1 MLGSNYCHVVP
12 NQTRTQKH
20 FQEVCHIY
28 SIWEARLSVCP
39 VGNQN
44 LCFFFFKITTE
55 WIFQH
60 GWCPAT
66 EYAFITFKG
75 CAAPLTS
82 HLMLSFSSMS
92 GTAQPEKNNSILCLF
107 KVLNDPDDVSSSRGP
122 ETQGSE
128 CSLTLHYSNC
138 KIQWFC
144 NYGPE
149 IVTYQSPLRR
159 FWPLFFKDLSPVS
172 PLTVWKCS
180 AIGVALRFDHSL
192 GNKSLKEGEK
202 ASGQTLGCTIYCSFS
217 GIQF

>member
-1 MLGSNYCHVVP
+1 MQENRVWVETLKSQLIWVRSGQKSHAGVKLLSCCAKPNTDAIHIFKKYVIYTQYEKHVFQCVLLE
-12 NQTRTQKH
+12 TRT
-20 FQEVCHIY
+20 FV
-28 SIWEARLSVCP
+28 
-39 VGNQN
+39 
-44 LCFFFFKITTE
+44 FFFFKITTE

-159 FWPLFFKDLSPVS
+159 FWPLFFKICLLWV
-172 PLTVWKCS
+172 LWRYES
-180 AIGVALRFDHSL
+180 AALL
-192 GNKSLKEGEK
+192 E
-202 ASGQTLGCTIYCSFS
+202 
-217 GIQF
+217 